1 MDLARFT
8 QHRLNGKVV
17 DIYITRKYTL
27 AYSKI
32 SLLQKKII
40 WSYFTVIQ
48 CIQQLFQSL
57 QVFQTITQPEI
68 PVFKLLRFQRET
80 CSSEYSQSKPYSVL
94 AGHTANGKN
103 NK

>member
-1 MDLARFT
+1 MVKWWIF
-8 QHRLNGKVV
+8 
-17 DIYITRKYTL
+17 
-27 AYSKI
+27 I
-32 SLLQKKII
+32 SPENILLHIQKSLFYKKII

-57 QVFQTITQPEI
+57 QVFQTITRPEI

-80 CSSEYSQSKPYSVL
+80 CSNEYSQSKPYSIL